1 MGAGHLMPFG
11 PSPFS
16 LMGGMMHN
24 MDNMMRNMVRG
35 CGFCTDVGK
44 LFTKCDV

>member
-1 MGAGHLMPFG
+1 MMPFG

-16 LMGGMMHN
+16 MMSGMMQN

-35 CGFCTDVGK
+35 RGHFPVAI
-44 LFTKCDV
+44 